1 MDNDRLSAVSA
12 IALHALLGGAPKFT
26 QDILA
31 GGFRS
36 AREVFSFDREHGGRF
51 LEAFRRR
58 AGVPDEDALFRKAEQ
73 EYGRLGGEGCRFVSI
88 FDACY
93 PALLRE
99 CPDAPLLLYVRSAS
113 SPEEVFQGTQ
123 GHGAGFPIS
132 VVGTRDMSPYGRHW
146 CRETVRAFADTGA
159 SPAIV
164 SGLAFGVGLER
175 IAMLVH
181 GIDDIRHFYANDLR
195 FLRQFA

>member
-58 AGVPDEDALFRKAEQ
+58 
-73 EYGRLGGEGCRFVSI
+73 
-88 FDACY
+88 
-93 PALLRE
+93 
-99 CPDAPLLLYVRSAS
+99 
-113 SPEEVFQGTQ
+113 
-123 GHGAGFPIS
+123 
-132 VVGTRDMSPYGRHW
+132 
-146 CRETVRAFADTGA
+146 RA
-159 SPAIV
+159 
-164 SGLAFGVGLER
+164 
-175 IAMLVH
+175 
-181 GIDDIRHFYANDLR
+181 
-195 FLRQFA
+195 